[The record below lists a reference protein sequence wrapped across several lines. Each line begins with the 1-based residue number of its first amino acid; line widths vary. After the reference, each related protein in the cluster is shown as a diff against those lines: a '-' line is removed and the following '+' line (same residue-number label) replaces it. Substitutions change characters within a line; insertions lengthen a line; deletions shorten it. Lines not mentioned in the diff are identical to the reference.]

1 VSIGD
6 ERDLYQRLDRTVEAI
21 TPRAAP
27 VDGAMRRGRR
37 IRLRRR
43 AAIAAGV
50 AMVVAA
56 GIVAVPSLRHAASEG
71 PAGARYTVRP
81 PGPHSPPGL
90 IATGTINGKSWQ
102 LVAGRPGT
110 DGASPGYQSVQVSG
124 SLFGRERPPRITPA
138 TLRPDRTAPV
148 SFTQDGL
155 PPFQVQFGAVGANVS
170 HVAVRLGDGTVLTL
184 HPARVYGVRAVAFA
198 IPFGVEVTSATA
210 SSRQGV
216 IATAIPFN
224 EPGGPAY
231 FGSWLGPGQH
241 GLARASGRIGSGSY
255 QGGAWS
261 AAAYVGPWGAC
272 VQAKSAGPGE
282 SSCVDTT
289 SVSALGTKV
298 MFLTADTPSV
308 AFGSAAASVTRI
320 VVTAPD
326 GKTTQV
332 HPVTVGG
339 AKFFAFPLGQGPKP
353 WKWTAYDGS
362 GGVVASSTVTPFS

>member
-6 ERDLYQRLDRTVEAI
+6 QHDLYEQLDRAVGAI

-43 AAIAAGV
+43 SVIAAGV
-50 AMVVAA
+50 VAVVAA
-56 GIVAVPSLRHAASEG
+56 GIVAVPSLRHTASEG

-90 IATGTINGKSWQ
+90 IATGTINGKSWR
-102 LVAGRPGT
+102 LVASKPGT
-110 DGASPGYQSVQVSG
+110 DGASPGYQSVQASG
-124 SLFGRERPPRITPA
+124 SLFGGEIPARATPA
-138 TLRPDRTAPV
+138 TLRPERTTPV
-148 SFTQDGL
+148 AFMQDVL
-155 PPFQVQFGAVGANVS
+155 PPFQVQFGAVRADVS
-170 HVAVRLGDGTVLTL
+170 YVTVRLGDGTVLTL
-184 HPARVYGVRAVAFA
+184 HPARVYGVRVVAFA
-198 IPFGVEVTSATA
+198 IPMGTEVISATA
-210 SSRQGV
+210 RSRQGV

-231 FGSWLGPGQH
+231 FGIWLGPGRH
-241 GLARASGRIGSGSY
+241 GLPRAWGRIGSGSY
-255 QGGAWS
+255 QGGTWS
-261 AAAYVGPWGAC
+261 AAAYLGPWGAC
-272 VQAKSAGPGE
+272 VRAKSVGPSE

-289 SVSALGTKV
+289 SASALGTKV
-298 MFLTADTPSV
+298 LLLTADTTSV
-308 AFGSAAASVTRI
+308 ACGSAAASVTRI
-320 VVTAPD
+320 AVTAPD
-326 GKTTQV
+326 GKTSQV

-362 GGVVASSTVTPFS
+362 GAVVASSMVTPWS